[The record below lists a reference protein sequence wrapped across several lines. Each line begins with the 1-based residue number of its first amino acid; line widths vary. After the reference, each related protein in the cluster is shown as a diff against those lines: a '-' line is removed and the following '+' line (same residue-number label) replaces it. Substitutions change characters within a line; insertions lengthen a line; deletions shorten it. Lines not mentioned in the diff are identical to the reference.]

1 MRFASSTKKEPN
13 SSMTFDEEP
22 NSSRGI
28 NIMSHVVKRKI
39 QKTKLVVE
47 YNKRGIPHGKAAV
60 EMQSYIWV
68 LTHTRVLLVDKKW
81 TELPKDTKKQIWE
94 AIQMANVVGQGSKK
108 LVLSSAVKKWK
119 DYKSTLL
126 KQFILPFTN
135 DKEKLKEPPQLYTFI
150 ETRLGCFCSFKKA
163 RLIDELKKQVSDGTL
178 TVSGSNGSNAVLTM
192 ALGTPK
198 HGGRVRGMLK
208 HPISSIP
215 IAAQE
220 QSPKNPM
227 FDKAS
232 CSGATTLVL
241 EDENPELDLAE
252 AQQDEMFATMVEI
265 GATVIAIYIRYL
277 FEFLKMTNMVKLF
290 VLVIPRS
297 S

>member
-13 SSMTFDEEP
+13 SSMIFDEEP
-22 NSSRGI
+22 KSSRGI
-28 NIMSHVVKRKI
+28 NTMSHVVKRKI
-39 QKTKLVVE
+39 QKIKLVVE

-60 EMQSYIWV
+60 QMQSYIRV
-68 LTHTRVLLVDKKW
+68 LAHTRVLLVDKKW

-108 LVLSSAVKKWK
+108 LVLSSAAKKWK
-119 DYKSTLL
+119 DFKSTLL

-178 TVSGSNGSNAVLTM
+178 TVSGSNAVLTM

-252 AQQDEMFATMVEI
+252 AQQDETFATMVEI
-265 GATVIAIYIRYL
+265 GATVIAIYIR
-277 FEFLKMTNMVKLF
+277 
-290 VLVIPRS
+290 
-297 S
+297 